1 MKTRFFD
8 FGDLFNFNGR
18 RRVPVTE
25 AGGNPIPP
33 EVQGFADLLRESQ
46 PPLEKIIRAARQI
59 PGASIF
65 SSVLL
70 VDGKPCLLNF
80 KDNVPPGA
88 LEREM
93 EAMVKPI
100 NVNGNFIPENLPV
113 APSDD
118 LVSGVEK
125 MLREIYKVEDTDVL
139 GAIWSPHHAAAM
151 KLGEVLEKAKK
162 RDRANIVKNIARLLE
177 SLN

>member
-18 RRVPVTE
+18 RRVPVKE

-46 PPLEKIIRAARQI
+46 PPLEKIIRAARKI
-59 PGASIF
+59 PGASVF
-65 SSVLL
+65 SSILL

-80 KDNVPPGA
+80 KDNVAPGE
-88 LEREM
+88 LEKHM
-93 EAMVKPI
+93 EPQSLAPA
-100 NVNGNFIPENLPV
+100 NLPV
-113 APSDD
+113 APADD
-118 LVSGVEK
+118 LISGIEK

-177 SLN
+177 GLN